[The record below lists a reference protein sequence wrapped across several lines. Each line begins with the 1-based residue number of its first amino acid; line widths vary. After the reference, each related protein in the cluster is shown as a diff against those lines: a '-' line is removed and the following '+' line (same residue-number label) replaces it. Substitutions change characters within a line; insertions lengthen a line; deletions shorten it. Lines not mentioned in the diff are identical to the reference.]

1 MQLSRHFTLEQ
12 MCENSIAKS
21 LGIDNMPDMVA
32 MDNLQ
37 CLCNNVLEPLAERGI
52 KVVVMSGFRSKE
64 LNKVVGGDDC
74 SPHMK
79 GEAVDIIGENWK
91 EMAYPDQLKTLIIWA
106 HYLITY
112 ARFDN
117 LALVTN
123 GRQWWMHI
131 SCVKLFGDNRN
142 LVSVTMK

>member
-52 KVVVMSGFRSKE
+52 KLEIMSGFRSKE
-64 LNKVVGGDDC
+64 LNNVVGGEDN
-74 SPHMK
+74 SPHMR

-91 EMAYPDQLKTLIIWA
+91 ELSYSDQLKVLVEWAYFLMSYSYFDHLI
-106 HYLITY
+106 
-112 ARFDN
+112 
-117 LALVTN
+117 LATN
-123 GRQWWMHI
+123 GNQWWMHV
-131 SCVKLFGDNRN
+131 SCLNLYGDNRN
-142 LVSVTMK
+142 LMSVTMK

>member
-21 LGIDNMPDMVA
+21 LGIDNMPDMAA

-52 KVVVMSGFRSKE
+52 KLEIMSGFRSKE
-64 LNKVVGGDDC
+64 LNNVVGGEDN
-74 SPHMK
+74 SPHMR

-91 EMAYPDQLKTLIIWA
+91 ELSYSDQLKVLVEWAYFLMSYSYFDHLI
-106 HYLITY
+106 
-112 ARFDN
+112 
-117 LALVTN
+117 LATN
-123 GRQWWMHI
+123 GNQWWMHV
-131 SCVKLFGDNRN
+131 SCLKLYGDNRN
-142 LVSVTMK
+142 LMSVTMK